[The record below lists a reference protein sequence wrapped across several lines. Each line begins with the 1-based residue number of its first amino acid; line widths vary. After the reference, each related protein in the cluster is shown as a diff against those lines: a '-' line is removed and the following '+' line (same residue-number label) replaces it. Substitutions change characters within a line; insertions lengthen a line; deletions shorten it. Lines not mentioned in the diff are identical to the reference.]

1 MASLLD
7 TIFASSPD
15 DPKYASNM
23 ALFTRMMEGAPA
35 QGFRESAQIMAG
47 AKDQA
52 LKRSLL
58 EAQIEETKAQA
69 DARKLAAEQAR
80 RKQDLIAS
88 VFGNGTPS
96 QPAMPGQLGSGS
108 FGAVSA
114 PAGQPA
120 IPPAQPG
127 YRLASMNPD
136 QIAML
141 KLNEMDILEPWKI
154 AKQGFEQKPGMYR
167 IDPNTGKMSYIMDP
181 RDGRTVDASGRIGLA
196 PGATEA
202 TLESGFASEFPKTV
216 ANALGTVNLRK
227 GDAGM
232 GQDPNKEYPVTS
244 ITENPTLQGVVDR
257 YFPGLR
263 QNVGAPTAAP
273 ATTAPVVP
281 AAPARPAA
289 RPAPVSAQPGVTG
302 SFDITDP
309 SLLAGINDIKD
320 PQERANAL
328 AALKQQ
334 QAAINAANGTPN
346 PSQGYGK
353 TTAQETAD
361 AAAKAAAIARAETGV
376 KGTHGQQ
383 AVDAAFGKDYAD
395 FVAAGGFSD
404 VNKQL
409 EQLRVASSAL
419 KKGSGLTGPVVG
431 MIPDSIRAMTNPEA
445 VNAKELTMESVQR
458 NLRVVLGAQFTQQ
471 EGQQLM
477 ARAFNPRLPPEEN
490 QRRVNRLITQI
501 QTAAAKKE
509 DAAKYFEEHGTLS
522 GWQGKLPTFSD
533 FNPEGRDVGGKI
545 QQGGGKTVTR
555 TGTLNGKKVIQYSDG
570 TTSYAD

>member
-1 MASLLD
+1 MANLLD
-7 TIFASSPD
+7 AIFASSAD
-15 DPKYASNM
+15 DPRYQANM
-23 ALFTRMMEGAPA
+23 QLFTRMMEGNAPA
-35 QGFRESAQIMAG
+35 GFRESGAIMAG

-202 TLESGFASEFPKTV
+202 TLESGFAAEFPKTV
-216 ANALGTVNLRK
+216 ANALGTVNMRK
-227 GDAGM
+227 GENG
-232 GQDPNKEYPVTS
+232 KEYPVTS
-244 ITENPTLQGVVDR
+244 ITENPTLQSVVDR

-273 ATTAPVVP
+273 ASPAPASVAPVAP
-281 AAPARPAA
+281 AAPARPASVA
-289 RPAPVSAQPGVTG
+289 AQPGVTG

-353 TTAQETAD
+353 TTAQEARDKASASFQDKIAQNQAETLVKNFDTLQNIPQTLQALES
-361 AAAKAAAIARAETGV
+361 AKGYLAKSGPFVGSGAETKLALAKFFNNNLGTNIDPTGV
-376 KGTHGQQ
+376 KNAEALQSALFYNVMDNLKKMDASPSQQ
-383 AVDAAFGKDYAD
+383 QQKYMQDAFGRLTTDPAALPLILD
-395 FVAAGGFSD
+395 FY
-404 VNKQL
+404 KQQVTSKAI
-409 EQLRVASSAL
+409 EHNRRVQEAMDGPTGVQFPYDLRIKL
-419 KKGSGLTGPVVG
+419 
-431 MIPDSIRAMTNPEA
+431 PEA
-445 VNAKELTMESVQR
+445 KSTVAPPAPTPGMVRGGYRFK
-458 NLRVVLGAQFTQQ
+458 G
-471 EGQQLM
+471 G
-477 ARAFNPRLPPEEN
+477 NP
-490 QRRVNRLITQI
+490 
-501 QTAAAKKE
+501 
-509 DAAKYFEEHGTLS
+509 
-522 GWQGKLPTFSD
+522 
-533 FNPEGRDVGGKI
+533 
-545 QQGGGKTVTR
+545 
-555 TGTLNGKKVIQYSDG
+555 
-570 TTSYAD
+570 ADPKSWEKQ